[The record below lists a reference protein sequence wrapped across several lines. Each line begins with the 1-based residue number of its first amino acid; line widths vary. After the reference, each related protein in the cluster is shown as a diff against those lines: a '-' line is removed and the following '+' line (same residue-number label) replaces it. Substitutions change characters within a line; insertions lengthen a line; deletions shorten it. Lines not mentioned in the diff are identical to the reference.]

1 MHLMTCIYVP
11 AVYPP
16 SFHKQANVWTLN
28 LSSWISG
35 NICVESSCLMRKN
48 DVSLEPS
55 VAGGQQISS
64 TVRSRGL
71 NPPTKQRIQ
80 HVTSGHWKSSK
91 LIGNDIDY
99 IEILNHQNSVG
110 HSYNLCIQDYPRTS
124 SADLRPRWSSVEWQ
138 EFGQQHL
145 KPRCHDRATEHCHVG
160 WPRGWFLWNG
170 WKMLEINMEFWS
182 LAMAL

>member
-1 MHLMTCIYVP
+1 MHLMTCMFQQFT
-11 AVYPP
+11 PP
-16 SFHKQANVWTLN
+16 VSTNKRMFECPEFVKLDFREYLHGKLMFDAKKRCFPWTQR
-28 LSSWISG
+28 G
-35 NICVESSCLMRKN
+35 R
-48 DVSLEPS
+48 
-55 VAGGQQISS
+55 
-64 TVRSRGL
+64 RSADLINCSKPRL

-99 IEILNHQNSVG
+99 IEILNHRNSVG

-160 WPRGWFLWNG
+160 WPRWWFLWNG

-182 LAMAL
+182 LAMEL